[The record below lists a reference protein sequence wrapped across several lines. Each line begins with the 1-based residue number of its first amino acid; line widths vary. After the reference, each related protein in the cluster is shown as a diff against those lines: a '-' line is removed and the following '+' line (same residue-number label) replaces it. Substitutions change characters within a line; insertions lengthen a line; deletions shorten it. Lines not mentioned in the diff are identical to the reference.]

1 LEVGF
6 FAAGFLA
13 VALVVALAV
22 ALVVAFAGAFL
33 AGAAFFV
40 ARRAGFAA
48 GSAAVAVAA
57 DDTAELYLSMSRD
70 LWRAALLGCI
80 TPFSA
85 ALSRALTACR
95 TAPSASRRFPA
106 MSGSALRI

>member
-1 LEVGF
+1 LEVDF

-13 VALVVALAV
+13 VALVVAFAV
-22 ALVVAFAGAFL
+22 ALVVAFAGAL
-33 AGAAFFV
+33 VGAAFFV